1 MLRNYLATKER
12 TNRLMASASPE
23 DGHAT
28 ARIAPRYQFEARIA
42 VRTQSGE
49 TREGWA
55 RDISESGLGA
65 FVAREIALGE
75 AVVLTFRLTESVR
88 LILPAQVLSVDGTRY
103 GFRFTALSAEQR
115 ADIQTAMRH
124 HSEVGARGRSQ
135 HSNSEGQSRLS
146 VAKRDE
152 PVMSFAERARKI
164 IKSGYTPKVA
174 VELALHELE
183 SEQSSNPWVME
194 KARADAEEF
203 LRKVRD
209 GII

>member
-1 MLRNYLATKER
+1 MTLG
-12 TNRLMASASPE
+12 SASPE

-65 FVAREIALGE
+65 FVAREIAVGE
-75 AVVLTFRLTESVR
+75 AVILTFRLTDSVR
-88 LILPAQVLSVDGTRY
+88 LILPAQAVSVDGTRY

-115 ADIQTAMRH
+115 SDIQSAMRH
-124 HSEVGARGRSQ
+124 RAEIGARGRSQ
-135 HSNSEGQSRLS
+135 HSGSEDRSGPS
-146 VAKRDE
+146 VAKRQE
-152 PVMSFAERARKI
+152 PVGMSFAERACNI
-164 IKSGYTPKVA
+164 IKRGYTPRVA

-183 SEQSSNPWVME
+183 SEHGNNPWIME
-194 KARADAEEF
+194 KARIDAEEF
-203 LRKVRD
+203 LRKVRE